1 MSIYINPAIQLYG
14 GRAGMNPQTEEGVI
28 PLFGTGT
35 PVTEPDSE
43 GPNFFDALA
52 ASFNMNPTQRL
63 LRDPIAKAFEVLL
76 IKQSQ
81 RLRNADNTA
90 FDFERELRSTE
101 GMAPGRTE
109 LAIDIANRGYFDG
122 IDTRSEFYSILSDA
136 AAAQDDV
143 QTIDA
148 YAQKTLMGSLA
159 TGFLA
164 GMVDPIYV
172 APGLVGG
179 QAIRAGMAGG
189 QVLRALA
196 VSGGANA
203 AGVLAGKKIID
214 ANTYDITNQ
223 DGWQDEFV
231 ALGMGGGLGIV
242 VPAGIFAAKAGLARS
257 VLALQSPNLT
267 WRGTNSQT
275 NAKLLGWATN
285 WGGRQHLKH
294 MMDQV
299 AEAEIPSVRMV
310 SAGETAAGS
319 LAQATNLDAP
329 FLPMRSEIERQKNL
343 LRRLLE
349 ESDPKNGDNAVFHD
363 NLFVSVIKD
372 ADDDE
377 LNKLVDQV
385 KRRYKSRREK
395 LTGII
400 EADESGEIVAQQG
413 QQTER
418 AIASVIDEGVGK
430 LKPQF
435 VEHPGQVQYDRLK
448 LLTRVFQRNRALQ
461 VLESSDL
468 GRLFGSIADISDR
481 LPTGSTPSTRLRRAV
496 TVMSDMSRTLSASHV
511 EFTAGEAAG
520 AAANKMSAEAY
531 RDFLAGK
538 LVTLHNEML
547 AIEKTVPRQQREA
560 IRREAVE
567 FLYDTM
573 NEGSMEGP
581 SRNYSPEAQKYAGA
595 LRQYFGEM
603 YDELVDAGLLQ
614 DIIRESG
621 TVAPVATAALEDA
634 IETRVQA
641 NGIATLKYR
650 RAWHKATTGR
660 PITVTA
666 WHAPAGS
673 WEAQLTDYARERM
686 GRNTALGDG
695 WYGARDRDIAETFGT
710 PEGFNVT
717 LNNPFVFSESSQRF
731 VLYLT
736 NEKLQSIRAAGHDG
750 IIVKGV
756 DTGLVSQDRSHLQ
769 ILAFDP
775 EQAVKRAEII
785 RESGT
790 VAPAST
796 RSTKTIAQTQT
807 EQRVAPYMPRVYD
820 SDAMLRNPEGAKA
833 AVIATM
839 KLNDAN
845 TGQLKG
851 SALVALLDPRKSS
864 ESVRREITAIVNKA
878 FKTDFVHPIR
888 PGELDPLRV
897 TDDIAT
903 LPQEGQPKQ
912 KTLTADRLK
921 SMLKDPEYDERLTDI
936 RSLSPELRAIYTQEA
951 EVIYRR
957 AAENWFRDMTDEAS
971 QMQLY
976 ESVAGAGKPTSL
988 MSRKFQRIHP
998 TLLPYMLLDPV
1009 QLTRR
1014 YNAQVAGHIAIARM
1028 MREYPEVYGALRTL
1042 GEQPGTRREA
1052 VTGVNSLLSW
1062 LVDAENSL
1070 VTLETDLNRQG
1081 IGSAKSNRL
1090 AAATFKREITD
1101 TRAIVK
1107 RLIGQT
1113 MYDSGGRPSE
1123 GSMWFSRQVSRS
1135 SLVVNGGMM
1144 GVSNLGDTVSMSVF
1158 TILNPIKGLPLLIES
1173 VTSAPLFRNLNKSQS
1188 RRMLELMHMGSQM
1201 TRLTREDTDYILNQR
1216 GFGGSEFARN
1226 VTGQVDRATEGGA
1239 RFFSDVIGLN
1249 MVNDWTRRWATLIDM
1264 QETIDAARKL
1274 ALGKTLKPTEMARA
1288 NRLGIDASNAKTVME
1303 QIHKHG
1309 LLYDGSSAS
1318 AMPFD
1323 SFLRSSRIVHPMLDT
1338 WDSETA
1344 ALQRTLV
1351 VKVRE
1356 SARRFRNVTPSV
1368 ADRPLIEDKFPL
1380 MRLVNQ
1386 FSAFITAYNNQKL
1399 RPMAQMQMKE
1409 LAPLIAAQVFN
1420 GWMLRT
1426 TSLAL
1431 SDRRNYD
1438 DSVRALVNDPV
1449 SELYGAIQ
1457 QGAVLGNVMR
1467 TLGYLDNFNIGP
1479 SRALGVT
1486 IPSGTFGS
1494 IPREAGVRNVSA
1506 FERIGAMVG
1515 AGPQL
1520 LTRMID
1526 IPYSFAKNDSSKWY
1540 RLKQILPFQNYVGSR
1555 LIHKTVG
1562 PIEILGNRPPLLNPS
1577 DTERPKPRTG
1587 LRPQ

>member
-43 GPNFFDALA
+43 GPNFFDSLA
-52 ASFNMNPTQRL
+52 ASFNMNPAQRL
-63 LRDPIAKAFEVLL
+63 LRDPIAKAFESLL
-76 IKQSQ
+76 FSVPQGVNISE
-81 RLRNADNTA
+81 DVP
-90 FDFERELRSTE
+90 FDFDRELRSTE

-148 YAQKTLMGSLA
+148 YSQKTLMGSLA

-164 GMVDPIYV
+164 GMVDPIYL

-179 QAIRAGMAGG
+179 QAIRAGMATG
-189 QVLRALA
+189 QILRALV
-196 VSGGANA
+196 VSGGSNA

-214 ANTYDITNQ
+214 ATTYDITNQ

-231 ALGMGGGLGIV
+231 ALGIGGGLGIV

-275 NAKLLGWATN
+275 NAKLLSWATN

-299 AEAEIPSVRMV
+299 AEAEIPSVRTV
-310 SAGETAAGS
+310 ASGETAAGS
-319 LAQATNLDAP
+319 LAQATNPDAP
-329 FLPMRSEIERQKNL
+329 FLPMYSEIERQKNL

-349 ESDPKNGDNAVFHD
+349 ESDPKHGDNAVFHD

-385 KRRYKSRREK
+385 KRRYKTRREK

-448 LLTRVFQRNRALQ
+448 LLTRVFQRNQALQ
-461 VLESSDL
+461 VLESSGL
-468 GRLFGSIADISDR
+468 GRLFGSIADIGDR

-496 TVMSDMSRTLSASHV
+496 TVMSDMSRTLSASHA

-531 RDFLAGK
+531 RDFLSGK

-547 AIEKTVPRQQREA
+547 AIEKTVPKQQREA

-603 YDELVDAGLLQ
+603 YDELVDAELLQ
-614 DIIRESG
+614 DIVRES
-621 TVAPVATAALEDA
+621 E
-634 IETRVQA
+634 
-641 NGIATLKYR
+641 
-650 RAWHKATTGR
+650 
-660 PITVTA
+660 
-666 WHAPAGS
+666 
-673 WEAQLTDYARERM
+673 
-686 GRNTALGDG
+686 
-695 WYGARDRDIAETFGT
+695 
-710 PEGFNVT
+710 
-717 LNNPFVFSESSQRF
+717 
-731 VLYLT
+731 
-736 NEKLQSIRAAGHDG
+736 
-750 IIVKGV
+750 
-756 DTGLVSQDRSHLQ
+756 
-769 ILAFDP
+769 
-775 EQAVKRAEII
+775 
-785 RESGT
+785 T
-790 VAPAST
+790 VAPAAT
-796 RSTKTIAQTQT
+796 RGTETIAQAQT

-820 SDAMLRNPEGAKA
+820 SDAMLRNPEGAKS

-851 SALVALLDPRKSS
+851 SALIALLDPRKSS

-878 FKTDFVHPIR
+878 FGTDFVHPIR
-888 PGELDPLRV
+888 LGELDPLRV

-903 LPQEGQPKQ
+903 LPQEGMPKQ

-921 SMLKDPEYDERLTDI
+921 SMLKDPEYDERLTGI
-936 RSLSPELRAIYTQEA
+936 RSFSPELRAIYTQEA

-957 AAENWFRDMTDEAS
+957 AADNWFRDMTDEAS

-1070 VTLETDLNRQG
+1070 GTLEADLNRQG

-1123 GSMWFSRQVSRS
+1123 GSMWFSRQLSRS

-1144 GVSNLGDTVSMSVF
+1144 GVSNLGDIVPMSVF
-1158 TILNPIKGLPLLIES
+1158 TILHPIKGLPLLIES

-1216 GFGGSEFARN
+1216 GFGGSESARSI
-1226 VTGQVDRATEGGA
+1226 TGQVDRVSEGGA
-1239 RFFSDVIGLN
+1239 RLFSDFIGLN
-1249 MVNDWTRRWATLIDM
+1249 LVNDWTRRWATLIDM

-1274 ALGKTLKPTEMARA
+1274 ALGKTLKPTEIARA

-1344 ALQRTLV
+1344 ALQRTIV
-1351 VKVRE
+1351 VKVRD

-1431 SDRRNYD
+1431 SDRRSYD

-1449 SELYGAIQ
+1449 SELYGSIQ
-1457 QGAVLGNVMR
+1457 QGAVLGNIMR

-1494 IPREAGVRNVSA
+1494 IPREAGVRDVSA
-1506 FERIGAMVG
+1506 FERLGSLAGA
-1515 AGPQL
+1515 APQL
-1520 LTRMID
+1520 AARALEASYAIGRD
-1526 IPYSFAKNDSSKWY
+1526 DPNKWY
-1540 RLKQILPFQNYVGSR
+1540 RAKQILPFQNYVGSR

-1562 PIEILGNRPPLLNPS
+1562 PIEMFGVRPPLLNPS
-1577 DTERPKPRTG
+1577 DTERPQPRTG